1 MAALKL
7 WKRWKSR
14 FVRCTKR
21 FSSKNNQEEQ
31 KIEVSDKHG
40 FKSAKS
46 CQINLTADRIT
57 NLVATDGSRSKE
69 GKNVHSV
76 ELSAPHVAIKR
87 VPRARLA
94 SEPER
99 QILDTSPELCVPRHY
114 RSGSLQMDHSR
125 SHNCFEGIRNL
136 DLPTRR
142 LLEIDIVEPVD
153 FDKLK
158 YEMLFGRGRPSYLRA
173 IK

>member
-21 FSSKNNQEEQ
+21 FSSMNNQEEQ
-31 KIEVSDKHG
+31 KIEGSDKHG
-40 FKSAKS
+40 FQSGKS
-46 CQINLTADRIT
+46 CQIDNTAGKIT
-57 NLVATDGSRSKE
+57 DLVATNGSCSKE
-69 GKNVHSV
+69 GKTVHSV
-76 ELSAPHVAIKR
+76 ELSAPHVANKR

-99 QILDTSPELCVPRHY
+99 QGLHTNAEFCVPRHY
-114 RSGSLQMDHSR
+114 RSGSLQVDRSSR
-125 SHNCFEGIRNL
+125 HDRFEDIRSL

-142 LLEIDIVEPVD
+142 LLEIDIIKPLD

-158 YEMLFGRGRPSYLRA
+158 YEMLFGRCRRSY
-173 IK
+173 K

>member
-14 FVRCTKR
+14 FVRSTKR
-21 FSSKNNQEEQ
+21 FSSMNNQEEQ
-31 KIEVSDKHG
+31 KIEGSDKHG
-40 FKSAKS
+40 FQSGKP
-46 CQINLTADRIT
+46 CQIDPTVDRIT
-57 NLVATDGSRSKE
+57 ELVAADLSRSKQ
-69 GKNVHSV
+69 GKIVHSV
-76 ELSAPHVAIKR
+76 ELSAPHVANKL

-99 QILDTSPELCVPRHY
+99 QVLDTNAEFCVPRHY
-114 RSGSLQMDHSR
+114 RSGSLQVDRSSR
-125 SHNCFEGIRNL
+125 HDRFEGIRNL

-142 LLEIDIVEPVD
+142 LLEIDIIEPLD

-158 YEMLFGRGRPSYLRA
+158 YEMLFGRDRRFY
-173 IK
+173 K

>member
-14 FVRCTKR
+14 FVRSTKS

-40 FKSAKS
+40 LQSGKP
-46 CQINLTADRIT
+46 CQIDPTEDRIT
-57 NLVATDGSRSKE
+57 ELVAADLSRSKQ

-76 ELSAPHVAIKR
+76 ELSAPQVANKR

-99 QILDTSPELCVPRHY
+99 QVLDTNAEFCVPRHY
-114 RSGSLQMDHSR
+114 MSGSLQVNR
-125 SHNCFEGIRNL
+125 SSHHDRFEGIRNL

-142 LLEIDIVEPVD
+142 LLEIDIIEPLD

-158 YEMLFGRGRPSYLRA
+158 YEMLFGRDRRSY
-173 IK
+173 K